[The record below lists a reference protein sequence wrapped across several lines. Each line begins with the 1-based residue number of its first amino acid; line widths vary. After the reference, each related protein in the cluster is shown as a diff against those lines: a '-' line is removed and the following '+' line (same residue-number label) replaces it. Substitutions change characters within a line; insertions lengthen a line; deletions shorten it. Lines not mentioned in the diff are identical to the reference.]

1 MKEQLK
7 HYIQEHMEE
16 YKYLVNDL
24 YEHPEIGNQ
33 EFRSMRVLC
42 KMLRK
47 EGFEVTEEYVVPTG
61 FLGVWNSG
69 KPGPVIAYM
78 CEYDALPE
86 VGHGC
91 GHNLIAGMSLAAGC
105 ALKSIL
111 SNIGG
116 EVRIIGTPAE
126 ENFGGKVSMAA
137 AHVFDDVDAALMLH
151 PDTKNSL
158 GGGAAANVIPAYASL
173 EY

>member
-47 EGFEVTEEYVVPTG
+47 EGFEVTEEYVQRLELFTARSEYNPCTG
-61 FLGVWNSG
+61 SG
-69 KPGPVIAYM
+69 YERTLLYIQH
-78 CEYDALPE
+78 L
-86 VGHGC
+86 
-91 GHNLIAGMSLAAGC
+91 
-105 ALKSIL
+105 
-111 SNIGG
+111 
-116 EVRIIGTPAE
+116 
-126 ENFGGKVSMAA
+126 
-137 AHVFDDVDAALMLH
+137 
-151 PDTKNSL
+151 
-158 GGGAAANVIPAYASL
+158 
-173 EY
+173 

>member
-1 MKEQLK
+1 M
-7 HYIQEHMEE
+7 IQQ
-16 YKYLVNDL
+16 
-24 YEHPEIGNQ
+24 HPKSEI
-33 EFRSMRVLC
+33 EFCPIKPS

-91 GHNLIAGMSLAAGC
+91 GHTLIAGMSLAAGC

-116 EVRIIGTPAE
+116 EVRTCADRQRKTTE
-126 ENFGGKVSMAA
+126 EGFQGCRKICV
-137 AHVFDDVDAALMLH
+137 
-151 PDTKNSL
+151 
-158 GGGAAANVIPAYASL
+158 
-173 EY
+173 

>member
-111 SNIGG
+111 SNTGG
-116 EVRIIGTPAE
+116 
-126 ENFGGKVSMAA
+126 
-137 AHVFDDVDAALMLH
+137 
-151 PDTKNSL
+151 
-158 GGGAAANVIPAYASL
+158 
-173 EY
+173 

>member
-91 GHNLIAGMSLAAGC
+91 GHNLIAGMSLAAG
-105 ALKSIL
+105 
-111 SNIGG
+111 
-116 EVRIIGTPAE
+116 VR
-126 ENFGGKVSMAA
+126 
-137 AHVFDDVDAALMLH
+137 
-151 PDTKNSL
+151 
-158 GGGAAANVIPAYASL
+158 
-173 EY
+173 

>member
-47 EGFEVTEEYVVPTG
+47 EGFEGIRGTDRLSWCMEQWKTGACHSLYV
-61 FLGVWNSG
+61 
-69 KPGPVIAYM
+69 
-78 CEYDALPE
+78 
-86 VGHGC
+86 
-91 GHNLIAGMSLAAGC
+91 
-105 ALKSIL
+105 
-111 SNIGG
+111 
-116 EVRIIGTPAE
+116 
-126 ENFGGKVSMAA
+126 
-137 AHVFDDVDAALMLH
+137 
-151 PDTKNSL
+151 
-158 GGGAAANVIPAYASL
+158 
-173 EY
+173 